1 MNQVK
6 DIDDTDNGESDV
18 VDVLDELE
26 MPEGG
31 DDAIDLDE
39 VDGDHFDIE
48 CQGVSETRNVS
59 HPSAHGTPMNLRNRR
74 SRGWV
79 PAECLEQ
86 KMLYAYTTVCT
97 QGDFTL
103 SRK

>member
-1 MNQVK
+1 MTVDSSYNSVTGHFLLHIFFFQTNIFPSQSLPHLFSVLQ
-6 DIDDTDNGESDV
+6 DT
-18 VDVLDELE
+18 LA
-26 MPEGG
+26 PP
-31 DDAIDLDE
+31 
-39 VDGDHFDIE
+39 
-48 CQGVSETRNVS
+48 CQGASETGNVS
-59 HPSAHGTPMNLRNRR
+59 RPSAHGAPTDLQNRH